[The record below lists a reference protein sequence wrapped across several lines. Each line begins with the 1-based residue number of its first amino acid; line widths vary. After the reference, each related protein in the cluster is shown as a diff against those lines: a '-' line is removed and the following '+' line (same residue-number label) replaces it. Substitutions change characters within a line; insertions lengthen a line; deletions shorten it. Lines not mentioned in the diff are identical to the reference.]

1 MRKFFGLFA
10 ACACCVLVAPAW
22 GETLKLS
29 IGYVPNGDFV
39 PVFIAQEKGYFAK
52 AGLET
57 TLTPIPI
64 PSNVPAALTSQS
76 IDVGPATAVNLFQTA
91 ENGLNLVAIS
101 GYNRNLAGKE
111 PAYLILRTGLP
122 FNRPA
127 DIEGKRIGTPGIFS
141 TFDLFLR
148 QWLRKNNVAFEK
160 VTQVDIT
167 FPPMSDM
174 LKSGQLDAVIAVDPF
189 RTQIIKNGVGYIAA
203 DFMGDVSKDTVGLV
217 WLANRDWAVAHPRER
232 AAFLIALKQGVADAV
247 QDSKTAEEVEKKYLK
262 FAAPITDDFNLTLTR
277 ADLQFFEDMMLDLG
291 FLHKKLDISTLMI
304 Q

>member
-1 MRKFFGLFA
+1 MRKISSILA
-10 ACACCVLVAPAW
+10 ACACLVLVAPAW
-22 GETLKLS
+22 GQSLKLA
-29 IGYVPNGDFV
+29 IGYVPNGDFI

-111 PAYLILRTGLP
+111 PAYLIMKTGVP
-122 FNRPA
+122 FHDPS
-127 DIEGKRIGTPGIFS
+127 DLEGKRIGTPGIFS

-148 QWLRKNNVAFEK
+148 NWLRKNNVPLDQVK
-160 VTQVDIT
+160 QVDVT

-174 LKSGQLDAVIAVDPF
+174 LKTGQLDAVLAVDPF
-189 RTQIIKNGVGYIAA
+189 RTQIIKSGVGYNAA
-203 DFMGDVSKDTVGLV
+203 DFMGGVSKDDVGLL
-217 WLANRDWAVAHPRER
+217 WLANKDWATAHPRER
-232 AAFLIALKQGVADAV
+232 AAFVAALKEGIADAV
-247 QDSKTAEEVEKKYLK
+247 QDPKVAQEAEAKYLK
-262 FAAPITDDFNLTLTR
+262 FTAPVTNDFDLSLAP
-277 ADLQFFEDMMLDLG
+277 ADLQFFEDLMLQVG
-291 FLHKKLDISTLMI
+291 FLNQHIDVAELMAH
-304 Q
+304 